1 MALRLYHEKQQGTLC
16 AVHATNNLLGA
27 AVFTREDFVRLKESI
42 PEEPAPL
49 CGVCLRGCPQCCCRR
64 CRTDEGNFGVNVIMM
79 ALSGKNITLQ
89 YWDARDTNVDGI
101 MEMLEK
107 DECVG
112 ALLHTTADSHS
123 CTVAALIR
131 CIACCFGKNGHWS
144 ALRADVGSDLF
155 LLDSKLAA
163 PKRYKKDR
171 AKAMLAVQL
180 KVNTTIILASKEVAP
195 KARAKSEER

>member
-1 MALRLYHEKQQGTLC
+1 
-16 AVHATNNLLGA
+16 
-27 AVFTREDFVRLKESI
+27 
-42 PEEPAPL
+42 
-49 CGVCLRGCPQCCCRR
+49 
-64 CRTDEGNFGVNVIMM
+64 MM